1 MQTNDNEYFR
11 SAVTDEWNTP
21 RPLTEQEQADA
32 RKQQA
37 FRTRR
42 HSTARR
48 AFSLAAPVAVV
59 AVAATLVTT
68 VAYALTPCPVC
79 GKTQCNY
86 YANGHRAQGLL
97 ETDLTR
103 VETKRLTEEN
113 QFAYENLSFSGER
126 GNLALSS
133 YLTMENGSS
142 VGISYEE
149 VNQFLYDQGKPAKMT
164 GSDKGETG
172 TQLQYVGF
180 HLTNYD
186 GEDIYYHVLYL
197 ADGSTPA
204 EHSIWDYGNVD
215 ESLKGLPYTYA
226 EQKLGDDPLWL
237 IAYSFSD
244 QITAQEILP
253 EIETVILPVPTEP
266 VQVGFDLILIWN
278 DRIKLVET
286 QGLDDSFWGHSFD
299 KADNGSESYA
309 LRQTP
314 SSSYYLMKTD
324 RGKSFRVRFAPYDWD
339 QVQAAW
345 TKLYEKAPAT
355 GHMGLSVSE
364 PLQPVEVNGVTYHAY
379 ILLNRSTEDGEMV
392 SDNLLFVPQN
402 DPTSMIECPIHDV
415 TTNDPASL
423 AGSTVEEIVGE
434 NTDWQSV
441 LSLFYPVGAE
451 PNPFPTPTPSPTP
464 APTPEKEPEEPFAFK
479 LYFVPDSGE
488 DEVQAMNGNIVT
500 ELPRQLEEQGFNPAG
515 FTGWWWGSY
524 QEDYFLDAYTFRNW
538 DETVL
543 AYIEAVW
550 LKDGSMPQESDRY
563 GTDMEY
569 YPADIDWSQAK
580 SYAVR
585 AAEGGYYIR
594 VYSFLDGLTAQEILD
609 NTTDSLSEGVQ

>member
-1 MQTNDNEYFR
+1 
-11 SAVTDEWNTP
+11 
-21 RPLTEQEQADA
+21 
-32 RKQQA
+32 
-37 FRTRR
+37 
-42 HSTARR
+42 
-48 AFSLAAPVAVV
+48 
-59 AVAATLVTT
+59 
-68 VAYALTPCPVC
+68 
-79 GKTQCNY
+79 
-86 YANGHRAQGLL
+86 
-97 ETDLTR
+97 
-103 VETKRLTEEN
+103 
-113 QFAYENLSFSGER
+113 
-126 GNLALSS
+126 
-133 YLTMENGSS
+133 
-142 VGISYEE
+142 
-149 VNQFLYDQGKPAKMT
+149 
-164 GSDKGETG
+164 
-172 TQLQYVGF
+172 
-180 HLTNYD
+180 
-186 GEDIYYHVLYL
+186 
-197 ADGSTPA
+197 
-204 EHSIWDYGNVD
+204 
-215 ESLKGLPYTYA
+215 
-226 EQKLGDDPLWL
+226 
-237 IAYSFSD
+237 
-244 QITAQEILP
+244 
-253 EIETVILPVPTEP
+253 
-266 VQVGFDLILIWN
+266 
-278 DRIKLVET
+278 
-286 QGLDDSFWGHSFD
+286 
-299 KADNGSESYA
+299 
-309 LRQTP
+309 
-314 SSSYYLMKTD
+314 
-324 RGKSFRVRFAPYDWD
+324 
-339 QVQAAW
+339 
-345 TKLYEKAPAT
+345 
-355 GHMGLSVSE
+355 
-364 PLQPVEVNGVTYHAY
+364 
-379 ILLNRSTEDGEMV
+379 MV

-423 AGSTVEEIVGE
+423 AGSTVEEIAGE

-441 LSLFYPVGAE
+441 LSLFHPVGAE